1 MFGQMVGMKDY
12 EDVGGFGIA
21 KGGID
26 EVENLTKAL
35 SAGFDNPPT
44 VGGGALRVESL
55 EATLRIVTFSQ
66 KNVRGWRGSPK
77 LPAYNTVEEFNIL
90 SAYGNEGGAFT
101 DEGDLP
107 ETQDS
112 SYERKTA
119 LIKFMGTTGE
129 ITHPMMMV
137 RPAHGNV
144 QALETQNKATY
155 LLEQLERAFFGAR
168 SDMIAQEPDG
178 IYKQIL
184 DGNGVTDPNTID
196 PTGAGTTT
204 IIDLRGGNLT
214 EDIIENASNLVAENY
229 GAPTDLYSFPRQF
242 SNLAKSQF
250 DRKRFNVPPAAALGP
265 EGRIGFSVTEQMTGA
280 GLIQFQPD
288 IFIRPGRRDGIKVAP
303 IAATSTKAP
312 AAPTIAIGAPGV
324 DAASKFTTATDG
336 TFVWIATAVNR
347 FGESISS
354 AGTAATAIVGAP
366 APGAEAVLLTVADGG
381 GANPATAYRIYRTVD
396 GSTDIT
402 TAQLVTIVAAT
413 SGPGTGAL
421 YTDRDWWVPGAGMS
435 CLIQRNL
442 QNISIRQLAPMLKI
456 PLATVAASIRW
467 MQLLYWTLILYS
479 PLKNVLFINVGE
491 S

>member
-1 MFGQMVGMKDY
+1 MLGQMVSMKDY
-12 EDVGGFGIA
+12 EDIGGFGIA
-21 KGGID
+21 KGGVD
-26 EVENLTKAL
+26 EVDDLNKAL

-55 EATLRIVTFSQ
+55 EATLRVVTFSQ

-77 LPAYNTVEEFNIL
+77 LPAYNTVEEYNIL
-90 SAYGNEGGAFT
+90 SAYGSEGGAFT

-119 LIKFMGTTGE
+119 LIKFMGTVGE

-168 SDMIAQEPDG
+168 SDVIAQEPDG

-184 DGNGVTDPNTID
+184 DGNGITDPNTQD
-196 PTGAGTTT
+196 PTGPGTVT
-204 IIDLRGGNLT
+204 IVDLRGGNLT
-214 EDIIENASNLVAENY
+214 EDIIEDASNLVAENY

-242 SNLAKSQF
+242 SSLAKSQF
-250 DRKRFNVPPAAALGP
+250 DRKRYNVPPAAALGP

-280 GLIQFQPD
+280 GLVQFQPD
-288 IFIRPGRRDGIKVAP
+288 VFIRPGRRDGVKTAP
-303 IAATSTKAP
+303 SAATSTKAP
-312 AAPTIAIGAPGV
+312 GAPTIAIGAPGV
-324 DAASKFTTATDG
+324 DAASKFTAGTAG
-336 TFVWIATAVNR
+336 TFVWIATALNR
-347 FGESISS
+347 FGESAAS
-354 AGTAATAIVGAP
+354 AGTAATAIAAG
-366 APGAEAVLLTVADGG
+366 ESVLLTVTDGG
-381 GANPATAYRIYRTVD
+381 GANPATGYRIYRTDD
-396 GSTDIT
+396 GVTDVT
-402 TAQLVTIVAAT
+402 LAKLVTTVKAT
-413 SGPGTGAL
+413 AGAGSGCT
-421 YTDRDWWVPGAGMS
+421 YTDRDWWVPGTGMS

-442 QNISIRQLAPMLKI
+442 QNISVRQLAPMLKI

-467 MQLLYWTLILYS
+467 MQLLYWCLIIYS
-479 PLKNVLFINVGE
+479 PKKNVLFINVGE
-491 S
+491 A